1 MINISSLANFL
12 SMDAKEIENIYSIT
26 NENGNFITISLKKK
40 DCICPRCLS
49 SHHEIKDYCKR
60 EIKHALFLNKSTT
73 FLLRSRRYHCL
84 ECDRTFMENNSLAP
98 KRSRVSYETIYTV
111 LEAARRYNSTWKE
124 IGRIAHVTD
133 ETAINIFDRYVNLPR
148 GKLPKVLS
156 IDECYNKH
164 QFDKAYSCIFFDF
177 LESKIIDIIE
187 DRSKHN
193 LSHYFSKMTRE
204 ELNNVQY
211 VVIDMWEPYL
221 DIATLYFPT
230 ATVAI
235 DSFHVLK
242 DMGFALDQVRR
253 RVMSGYRKGSEEY
266 YLLKKW
272 NHLLFSDQKPWEEKM
287 KIKGLG
293 NGWYNK
299 HQIQQKLLAI
309 HPDLKTAQEFYILY
323 KRYNQITA
331 FENAEAMVDSFIN
344 NKEIIKI
351 KEFISVIQM
360 LINWKP
366 FIVNSFIIVDG
377 RRLSN
382 GPIEGFNSN
391 FKKMMTV
398 GNGLYNFLRFRNRL
412 MYCYNKPNCIS
423 PVKIRIGKKPRGKRG
438 PYKKAGKS

>member
-12 SMDAKEIENIYSIT
+12 SMDAKEIDDISSVT
-26 NENGNFITISLKKK
+26 TENGNFITVTLKKK
-40 DCICPRCLS
+40 DCFCPNC
-49 SHHEIKDYCKR
+49 HETHYELKEYYKR
-60 EIKHALFLNKSTT
+60 KIKHALFLNVQTT
-73 FLLRSRRYHCL
+73 FLLKNRRYRCL
-84 ECDRTFMENNSLAP
+84 ECGKTFVEANNLAP
-98 KRSRVSYETIYTV
+98 NKSRVSYETIYTV

-124 IGRIAHVTD
+124 IGRIAHISD

-148 GKLPKVLS
+148 HKLPKVLS

-164 QFDKAYSCIFFDF
+164 QFDKPYSCILFDF
-177 LESKIIDIIE
+177 LGTKIIDVIE
-187 DRSKHN
+187 DRSKMN
-193 LSHYFSKMTRE
+193 LGRYLSKISRE
-204 ELNNVQY
+204 ERLNVKY

-221 DIATLYFPT
+221 DVASIYFPD

-242 DMGFALDQVRR
+242 EMGFALDKVRR
-253 RVMSGYRKGSEEY
+253 RVMSGYQKGSEEY

-272 NHLLFSDQKPWEEKM
+272 NDLLFSDQSPWGEKM
-287 KIKGLG
+287 KIKGLR

-299 HQIQQKLLAI
+299 YQIQQKIISI
-309 HPDLKTAQEFYILY
+309 HPDLKITHDFFLLY
-323 KRYNQITA
+323 KRQNQVTNI
-331 FENAEAMVDSFIN
+331 EGAESMINGFIN
-344 NKEIIKI
+344 NQEIIKVE
-351 KEFISVIQM
+351 EFIPIIKM

-366 FIVNSFIIVDG
+366 YIINSFNIVDG

-398 GNGLYNFLRFRNRL
+398 ANGLYSFLRFRNRL

-423 PVKIRIGKKPRGKRG
+423 PVKSKIEKKSRGKRG
-438 PYKKAGKS
+438 PYKKAGNQ

>member
-12 SMDAKEIENIYSIT
+12 SIDAKEIENIDSIIT
-26 NENGNFITISLKKK
+26 ENGHFITISLKKK
-40 DCICPRCLS
+40 DCFCPNCHS
-49 SHHEIKDYCKR
+49 SHYEIKDYCKR
-60 EIKHALFLNKSTT
+60 QIKHALFLNRKTI
-73 FLLRSRRYHCL
+73 FLLKNRRYRCL
-84 ECDRTFMENNSLAP
+84 ECGRTFIENNNFAP

-124 IGRIAHVTD
+124 VGRIAHVSD

-148 GKLPKVLS
+148 GKLTKVLS

-164 QFDKAYSCIFFDF
+164 QFDKPYSCILFDF
-177 LESKIIDIIE
+177 LDTKIIDVIE

-193 LSHYFSKMTRE
+193 LSNYFSKLTKE
-204 ELNNVQY
+204 ERDNVQY

-221 DIATLYFPT
+221 DIATTYFKN
-230 ATVAI
+230 ATIAI

-242 DMGFALDQVRR
+242 EMGFALDKVRR
-253 RVMSGYRKGSEEY
+253 RIMSGYQKGSEEY

-272 NHLLFSDQKPWEEKM
+272 NDLLFSDQSPWGEKM
-287 KIKGLG
+287 KIKGLR

-299 HQIQQKLLAI
+299 YQIQQKILNI
-309 HPDLKTAQEFYILY
+309 HRDLRTAQEFYILY
-323 KRYNQITA
+323 KRQNQVTNI
-331 FENAEAMVDSFIN
+331 EGAESMINGFIN
-344 NKEIIKI
+344 NQEIIKVE
-351 KEFISVIQM
+351 EFITIIKM

-366 FIVNSFIIVDG
+366 YIINSFNIVDG
-377 RRLSN
+377 RRISN

-398 GNGLYNFLRFRNRL
+398 ANGLYSFLRFRNRL

-423 PVKIRIGKKPRGKRG
+423 PVKNRIEKKARGKRG
-438 PYKKAGKS
+438 SYKKAGNS